1 MHAGVSAWR
10 LAGQRLGIG
19 RYVEYLL
26 RHWSPILGPEERVSV
41 FLREANDPGRLGLSA
56 AFAMRMV
63 RPALTNALWENLLL
77 PRHLGEVDVLFGPSH
92 TLPLTARGPS
102 VVAFHNV
109 DEMDGTLP
117 WWHPYTYG
125 TKYRWSAQKA
135 DHVIANSEDV
145 RQRVHAHYGVPLEKI
160 TTIWLGVDDGFQPM
174 EDPAVLRETRVRLL
188 GEDRPYILLMG
199 GLSRRRNVPMLLEAF
214 RILKRE
220 DRVPHALLLNGPNR
234 ADIPLGELTARLG
247 IADSV
252 VHTEGR
258 VASHRELVPVY
269 CAADVFVLPSTSE
282 GFSLTMAEAMS
293 CGTPVVTVNRAALGE
308 VAKGYAVTMEEP
320 SVEALVSGLRE
331 VLHSARVREDLRQK
345 GMERSRQ
352 LRWSETARK
361 TLDVLR
367 RVAG

>member
-19 RYVEYLL
+19 RYIEYQL
-26 RHWSPILGPEERVSV
+26 RYWGAMLGPEDRVSV
-41 FLREANDPGRLGLSA
+41 YLRERIDPAGLGLTP
-56 AFAMRMV
+56 AFSTRMV
-63 RPALTNALWENLLL
+63 TPALTNAVWENLLL
-77 PRHLGEVDVLFGPSH
+77 PRHLGGVDVLFGPSH
-92 TLPLTARGPS
+92 TVPLTTRGRS

-109 DEMDGTLP
+109 DEIDGTLP

-125 TKYRWSAQKA
+125 LKYRLSAQRA

-145 RQRVHAHYGVPLEKI
+145 RQRVHSHYGVPLEKI
-160 TTIWLGVDDGFQPM
+160 TTIWLGADDAFQPM
-174 EDPAVLRETRVRLL
+174 EDPRLMRETRLRLL
-188 GEDRPYILLMG
+188 GEDRPYVLFMG

-214 RILKRE
+214 GILKRE
-220 DRVPHALLLNGPNR
+220 DHVPHALLLNGPNR
-234 ADIPLGELTARLG
+234 ANIPLGALAARLG

-258 VASHRELVPVY
+258 VNSHRELAPVY
-269 CAADVFVLPSTSE
+269 GAADVFVLPSTSE

-320 SVEALVSGLRE
+320 TVEGLVAALRE
-331 VLHSARVREDLRQK
+331 VLHSAKAREELRRK
-345 GMERSRQ
+345 GIERSRQ

-367 RVAG
+367 RVAR